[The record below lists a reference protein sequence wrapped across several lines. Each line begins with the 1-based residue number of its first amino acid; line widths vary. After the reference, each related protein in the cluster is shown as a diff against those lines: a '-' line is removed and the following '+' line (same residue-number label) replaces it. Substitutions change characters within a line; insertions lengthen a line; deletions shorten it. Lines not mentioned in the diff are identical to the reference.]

1 MNSLDLSINV
11 QLTPSELWPLI
22 ADTSSLNK
30 QLGFN
35 AMSFEY
41 ENGKKIGRSKIWIF
55 DSVWEEVPWSWS
67 YEKHIKNSRLYS
79 KGPLKEIHSQWNI
92 RNSGNGSLLR
102 IQFQGVASRKF
113 LNPLITVMF
122 KVLGQKLQD
131 HFSSLSGH
139 RESGKVANVLPEN
152 WQRRM
157 DSINANVK
165 ESMENLLLYGANVDL
180 NRIQP
185 KKFAREHRL
194 NSRNVINSFLTL
206 SKQPVF
212 RLYFDLMCPHCR
224 APSHKL
230 ESLGEIPTL
239 AECAACNTKFNSDKE
254 DAVEVVFRPHE
265 NFLKLDE
272 VLYCSA
278 EPAQQQKILLKANL
292 KPADQI
298 TFDCPDGITDLVL
311 HLDEKD
317 KRTSHPIG
325 ILTVKSEIL
334 LSSIPQSAG
343 KSMSFKND
351 TEETMSLSLELDT
364 ESHDSLRIG
373 EVLSYSEF
381 VNYFG
386 KQSLAPQVAV
396 SLGQQAILFSDIVG
410 SSEMY
415 RAMGDT
421 TAFEKVKIHFEKSFE
436 LVRHHKGQVVKTLG
450 DSVMAAFPWT
460 ADAIRCA
467 IAMQDWFESEKSE
480 LKIRISMNSGN
491 CLAITLTNGI
501 DYFGDTV
508 NLAAK
513 LQSEA
518 GSGEII
524 LAESMGT
531 LPFNEIIK
539 DRALAVEKLNIK
551 ASWSKE
557 PRSCYKLILD

>member
-1 MNSLDLSINV
+1 MNSLDLSIKV

-30 QLGFN
+30 QLGLN

-67 YEKHIKNSRLYS
+67 YEKYIKNSRLYS

-113 LNPLITVMF
+113 LNPLIRVMF
-122 KVLGQKLQD
+122 KVLGKKLQD
-131 HFSSLSGH
+131 HFTSLAGN

-298 TFDCPDGITDLVL
+298 AFDCPDGITDLVL

-317 KRTSHPIG
+317 KRTSHPIE

-539 DRALAVEKLNIK
+539 DRSLAVEKLNIK